1 MISVDD
7 EDERQGCG
15 ENEGRGAA
23 AEEVEVWGGG
33 GGGGGEIELKE
44 EGGEVGATGLILIC
58 EMGGIGIEDRW
69 MYLGPG

>member
-23 AEEVEVWGGG
+23 TEEIEVWW

-58 EMGGIGIEDRW
+58 EMRGIGIEDRW